1 MVGVVHVSRNAEV
14 LESRLEKNKDI
25 SSLEITQRNLDGL
38 SPLDATERLR
48 LEGPNELVSPLNRSL
63 HDIALEVL
71 REPMFLLLIAGGAIY
86 LLLGDIHEALVLLSS
101 VSVILIITI
110 YQERRTERALAALRD
125 LASPR
130 ALVIR
135 NGERIRIPGREV
147 VRGDVLVIQEGDRVP
162 ADAVL
167 WTVSD
172 LRADESLLTGESVPV
187 DKVAWDGVV
196 KSVWLA
202 VRISHLYFRE
212 RWWCEAMG

>member
-63 HDIALEVL
+63 RDIALEVL

-86 LLLGDIHEALVLLSS
+86 LLLGDVQEALVLLSS

-147 VRGDVLVIQEGDRVP
+147 VRGDVLYSSSKRVIGF
-162 ADAVL
+162 
-167 WTVSD
+167 
-172 LRADESLLTGESVPV
+172 LLMRCCGPSAICGRTN
-187 DKVAWDGVV
+187 
-196 KSVWLA
+196 
-202 VRISHLYFRE
+202 H
-212 RWWCEAMG
+212 C